1 MIVFENKG
9 LRVLQ
14 FTCEDVS
21 HDLDVSTKKYSEIIL
36 LMLI

>member
-21 HDLDVSTKKYSEIIL
+21 HDLDVSTKKYSIQKL
-36 LMLI
+36 KLYF